1 MESLKATTKNGERER
16 EKFFEGASWNAK
28 QAVKFSDEG
37 VKKSMQL
44 GEDYKL
50 RLKQCE
56 SDHFMRL
63 RAGEWLLD
71 ATQRI
76 VKEVRDENQ

>member
-1 MESLKATTKNGERER
+1 
-16 EKFFEGASWNAK
+16 
-28 QAVKFSDEG
+28 
-37 VKKSMQL
+37 MQL

-56 SDHFMRL
+56 NDHFMRL

-71 ATQRI
+71 ASQRI
-76 VKEVRDENQ
+76 VKEVRDENQQLLEDAIRSNAGVTLPEPRMI